1 VLLIIAACAIP
12 LLLFRRRVPLAFL
25 GCLLLVAISG
35 CGVSASSPDRAIH
48 VVTVQAGSGAIT
60 HALQIL
66 VR

>member
-1 VLLIIAACAIP
+1 VRFHCFYSVVAS
-12 LLLFRRRVPLAFL
+12 LAFL

-35 CGVSASSPDRAIH
+35 CGVNASSPDRAIH